1 MPSSTFTSII
11 NVPIRTASLRI
22 TGTGNSKLYR
32 ISFQMPHFMAYFGLD
47 EYIVMSLIMTQSG
60 NSFLKIKGIFT
71 TSTKEEIVDYLTEYF
86 TKFLFIIK
94 R

>member
-1 MPSSTFTSII
+1 
-11 NVPIRTASLRI
+11 
-22 TGTGNSKLYR
+22 
-32 ISFQMPHFMAYFGLD
+32 MPHFMAYFGLD

-94 R
+94 RRAKHSNDWHGTMAPSSN